1 MSTFVEKFIEIFKII
16 KEFKTLKTIFIYFSN
31 NLKGIY
37 QKSDLDILLN
47 KMWWYFEIQIKEHL
61 NFLILLF
68 ITLTH

>member
-61 NFLILLF
+61 NFLI
-68 ITLTH
+68 TLTH